1 MKAGLIMAVSGAV
14 LAGCLAVGPVEQRA
28 VVQAEPS
35 PQEIVA
41 ARQAAFH
48 MSGAALR
55 NIKATID
62 NGGDPK
68 SQAFAAAGLA
78 RWARAL
84 PTLFPQSNSTV
95 TPSRARPEIWANKA
109 DFNAKAAAFAAAASQ
124 LAAAAESG
132 DKAALASNWAATGAT
147 CLACH
152 QAYQAPQRPG
162 G

>member
-1 MKAGLIMAVSGAV
+1 MKAGVIMAMSGAV
-14 LAGCLAVGPVEQRA
+14 LAGCLAVGPVEQA
-28 VVQAEPS
+28 VPAQAGPS
-35 PQEIVA
+35 PQEVVA

-62 NGGDPK
+62 NGGDPRG
-68 SQAFAAAGLA
+68 QAFAAAGLA

-84 PTLFPQSNSTV
+84 PTLFPPSTSGI
-95 TPSRARPEIWANKA
+95 TPSRARAEIWANKA
-109 DFNAKAAAFAAAASQ
+109 DFNAKAAAFAQAADRLAAS
-124 LAAAAESG
+124 AEAG
-132 DKAALASNWAATGAT
+132 DKAALASNWAAIGAT